1 MIRAKLFAAV
11 SVLTL
16 LFAGY
21 ATADTC
27 RSATC
32 TQRQAVAAAS
42 VVLTPGNIAV
52 LPVAVPLYGASYT
65 GEGSKSDADLLAA
78 LQAILAKLDAID
90 ARLAAQG
97 GGAGPFKAAGGLDP
111 IAVLTK
117 NCQSCH
123 SGEKPAG
130 GYSMFDD
137 AGSLLKPSPP
147 ERRSIEARAVKKGD
161 MPPPSKPKLT
171 PEEKA
176 AVEAFVATTP
186 APKK

>member
-1 MIRAKLFAAV
+1 MTARLFCLASLAV
-11 SVLTL
+11 LALTGTL
-16 LFAGY
+16 PAG
-21 ATADTC
+21 DSSC

-32 TQRQAVAAAS
+32 AQHQAVAAA
-42 VVLTPGNIAV
+42 VVVTAPSLVT
-52 LPVAVPLYGASYT
+52 VPLYGASYSGGDT
-65 GEGSKSDADLLAA
+65 SDAELKDLLRQLIEEQRATRAEIAA
-78 LQAILAKLDAID
+78 L
-90 ARLAAQG
+90 R
-97 GGAGPFKAAGGLDP
+97 GGAGPFKAAGAPGLDP

-161 MPPPSKPKLT
+161 MPPSGKPKLT
-171 PEEKA
+171 AEEKA
-176 AVEAFVATTP
+176 AVEAFVATP
-186 APKK
+186 AAKK